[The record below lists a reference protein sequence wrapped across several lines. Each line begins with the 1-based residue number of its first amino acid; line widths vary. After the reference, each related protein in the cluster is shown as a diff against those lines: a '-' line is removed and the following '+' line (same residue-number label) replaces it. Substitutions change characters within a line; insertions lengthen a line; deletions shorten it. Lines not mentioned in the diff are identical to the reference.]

1 MGIFR
6 GQIRELPKGLY
17 NTVLEP
23 SGRKIP
29 GYPISE
35 GSRRCPKPGQK
46 WGQIWGLEKDPFWT
60 ISTYKDFVNTRATLL
75 ESMILGVSNSMFQRW
90 SRTEHPGTQR

>member
-17 NTVLEP
+17 NQVLEP

-29 GYPISE
+29 GYPILE
-35 GSRRCPKPGQK
+35 GSRMSPGMGQK
-46 WGQIWGLEKDPFWT
+46 WVSIWGLENDPFWT
-60 ISTYKDFVNTRATLL
+60 ISTYKDFVNTPP
-75 ESMILGVSNSMFQRW
+75 FY
-90 SRTEHPGTQR
+90 